1 MERPAL
7 SRTIPDLLNGLT
19 LTAGSQGLR
28 EIRFGCDGEASDA
41 APILLETERQ
51 LREYFAG
58 SRFAFDLELKP
69 VGTRFQLDVWR
80 AVAAIPYGDTRT
92 YREVAHT
99 VGSPKGFRAMSKAN
113 GRNPLPIV
121 IPCHRVINTGGKL
134 GGYGGGLDIKKTL
147 LELEQRYAFQLCE
160 TTA

>member
-1 MERPAL
+1 MPTL

-19 LTAGSQGLR
+19 LTAGSRGLR
-28 EIRFGCDGEASDA
+28 EIRFGCDGEAGDD
-41 APILLETERQ
+41 APILLESERQ
-51 LREYFAG
+51 LREYFEG
-58 SRFAFDLELKP
+58 RRLAFDLELEP
-69 VGTRFQLDVWR
+69 VGTRFQLDVWQ
-80 AVAAIPYGDTRT
+80 AVAAIPYGETRT
-92 YREVAHT
+92 YREVAQT
-99 VGSPKGFRAMSKAN
+99 VGSPKGFRAMGQAN

-147 LELEQRYAFQLCE
+147 LELEQRYAFQLRE